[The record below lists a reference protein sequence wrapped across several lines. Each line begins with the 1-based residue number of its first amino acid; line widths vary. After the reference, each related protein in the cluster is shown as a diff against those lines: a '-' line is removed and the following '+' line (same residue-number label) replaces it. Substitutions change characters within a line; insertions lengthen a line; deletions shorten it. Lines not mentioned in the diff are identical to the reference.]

1 MPKDHPFY
9 VNKFL
14 GKKKMAH
21 KKSFGIEV
29 KPQTARPVDLAFLIK
44 CRKMYDNGQI
54 EEVVKLLETMAN
66 INDQTLQK

>member
-44 CRKMYDNGQI
+44 CRKMYDNG
-54 EEVVKLLETMAN
+54 
-66 INDQTLQK
+66 